1 MMKALRWATLWG
13 SHLAGSSIPQVMVL
27 AVGILAVGPSIAG
40 LLEVDFGL
48 DQLVLVEKVAT
59 ALSIPPLVVQHFA
72 HSLLEWTAAGLILI
86 VAIFALGRSRT
97 ADHPEAWILAAALPA
112 VALLDGMLVLSAWT
126 PVPEGADPEEVSVFL
141 WTASRT
147 FLAVSLLLGAWLST
161 FLQSSICPP
170 SGEPSR
176 KSARWILALSACGWL
191 VLGAAV
197 VAVSATGAPRMLYPA
212 QVVPRPWDLLPLL
225 VFAISGLYVFPR
237 LHRARPSILNH
248 ALIVSTVPQIIAQFE
263 VAFGSLYL
271 YDSHFVLAHFDKL
284 LAYATILSGI
294 LFDYVHTQRSREDA
308 MHGFESAQLE
318 LRKQTQELERVD
330 RERVDQDLKRRR
342 AERSLRI
349 LEKAVETMSLGVTV
363 SDLDGKILYVNPAD
377 ARMHGY
383 TVEELLGRSARRF
396 APGGELPGDEFAG
409 PDSDVAYLKPWS
421 RERINVT
428 RGGREFPVRLVSDI
442 VRDHREAPLA
452 LVTICEDIT
461 DERRIAEA
469 LARRDRILEAVGI
482 AAERFL
488 AESSWEASVE
498 EVLETL
504 QRATGVGHIYL
515 RRVHDPATVPR
526 GVADTWSA
534 LNGISETVV
543 KAAIK
548 LPGGE
553 NLFPRWEEE
562 LRQGRLLQGKV
573 PDLPDEERAVLEARG
588 VRSYAVVPIFVSSA
602 WLGFLC
608 LEDSEDQRDWS
619 LAELEVLRTAARTF
633 GAAIQRKL
641 AEEALAASQARY
653 QDLLENASD
662 LVQSVSPKGRFQFVN
677 RAWKEALGYTQEE
690 VSGITLWDVVHPT
703 HHDRYKETIR
713 RIMSAGGEDRLEVAF
728 VTKQG
733 TEITVE
739 GSINCRFVDGEP
751 VATRGIFRDITER
764 KIVDRMKQEFIS
776 TVSHELRTPLTSI
789 IAALGLLESGRLAS
803 DPDRVAELVTVAH
816 RNSNRLLRLI
826 NNLLD
831 LQKLAAG
838 KTSFRIASIDAR
850 NLLEEAI
857 RGIRSFADSLEIRLE
872 IVEVTPGVRILADR
886 DHLIQVLNNLLSNA
900 IKFSPKGAEVI
911 LTAYRQGERAIV
923 SVADCGPG
931 IPEEFQQRLFE
942 KFTQVDSS
950 PTRTSGGSGL
960 GLSIVKGLVDGMG
973 GRISVETRLGRGTT
987 FHVELP
993 MASPSETAATAEA
1006 AGTPNN
1012 RRSSNRRPRSSN

>member
-1 MMKALRWATLWG
+1 MMNALRWATLWG
-13 SHLAGSSIPQVMVL
+13 RHLAGSSIPQVTVL
-27 AVGILAVGPSIAG
+27 AVVVLTVGPSIAG

-48 DQLVLVEKVAT
+48 DQLALIEEAAT
-59 ALSIPPLVVQHFA
+59 RLEVSAQVVQHFA
-72 HSLLEWTAAGLILI
+72 HSLLDWTAAGLILI
-86 VAIFALGRSRT
+86 VAVFALGRSRT
-97 ADHPEAWILAAALPA
+97 AGNPEAWILASALPA
-112 VALLDGMLVLSAWT
+112 VALLDGVHALCAWM
-126 PVPEGADPEEVSVFL
+126 PLPEGADPEQVSVFL
-141 WTASRT
+141 WTASRF
-147 FLAVSLLLGAWLST
+147 FLAFSLLLGAWLST
-161 FLQSSICPP
+161 LLHPR
-170 SGEPSR
+170 R
-176 KSARWILALSACGWL
+176 KTARRILALSTFSWL
-191 VLGAAV
+191 ILAAAV
-197 VAVSATGAPRMLYPA
+197 VAVGVIGAPRMLDSNP
-212 QVVPRPWDLLPLL
+212 VIPRPWDIGPLL
-225 VFAISGLYVFPR
+225 LFAISGLYVFPW
-237 LHRARPSILNH
+237 LHRTRPSILNH
-248 ALIVSTVPQIIAQFE
+248 ALIVSTIPQTIAQLE
-263 VAFGSLYL
+263 ITFGSLYP

-294 LFDYVHTQRSREDA
+294 LFDYVHAQRSREDA

-383 TVEELLGRSARRF
+383 TVEELLGRNARRF
-396 APGGELPGDEFAG
+396 APGGELPREDLAG
-409 PDSDVAYLKPWS
+409 PDSDIAYLKPWS
-421 RERINVT
+421 RERLNVT
-428 RGGREFPVRLVSDI
+428 RDGREFPVRLVSDV

-461 DERRIAEA
+461 DEKRIAEA
-469 LARRDRILEAVGI
+469 LARRDRILEAVGL

-488 AESSWEASVE
+488 TEASWEASVE
-498 EVLETL
+498 EVLESL

-515 RRVHDPATVPR
+515 RRVHDPAAVPR

-534 LNGISETVV
+534 LNGISETMV

-553 NLFPRWEEE
+553 DLFPRWEEE

-573 PDLPDEERAVLEARG
+573 RDLPEEERVVLEARG

-608 LEDSEDQRDWS
+608 LEDSEEQREWS
-619 LAELEVLRTAARTF
+619 LAEMEVLRTAARTF

-677 RAWKEALGYTQEE
+677 RAWKEALGYTQKE
-690 VSGITLWDVVHPT
+690 VSRITLWDVVHPA
-703 HHDRYKETIR
+703 HHDRYKETIG
-713 RIMSAGGEDRLEVAF
+713 RITSAGGEDRLEVAF

-764 KIVDRMKQEFIS
+764 MIVDRMKQEFIS

-803 DPDRVAELVTVAH
+803 DPERVAELVTVAH

-838 KTSFRIASIDAR
+838 KIAYRITSIDAGT
-850 NLLEEAI
+850 LLDESV
-857 RGIRSFADSLEIRLE
+857 RGIQSFADSLRIRLR
-872 IVEVTPGVRILADR
+872 IAEVTPGVRILADR

-900 IKFSPKGAEVI
+900 IKFSPEGEEVM
-911 LTAYRQGERAIV
+911 LTAHRLGERAVV
-923 SVADCGPG
+923 SVADQGPG
-931 IPEEFQQRLFE
+931 IPEEFQQHLFE

-973 GRISVETRLGRGTT
+973 GRISVETRLGKGTT
-987 FHVELP
+987 FHVDLP
-993 MASPSETAATAEA
+993 MASPSESAAAAAAATPYLSPSG
-1006 AGTPNN
+1006 GTRPKN
-1012 RRSSNRRPRSSN
+1012 RRSSNRRPRRSN